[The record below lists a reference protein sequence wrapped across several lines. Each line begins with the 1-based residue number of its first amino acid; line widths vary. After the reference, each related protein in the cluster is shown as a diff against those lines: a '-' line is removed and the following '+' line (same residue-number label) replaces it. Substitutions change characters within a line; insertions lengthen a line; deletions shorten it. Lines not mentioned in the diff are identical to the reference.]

1 MELTEPVI
9 YLSGHFQEA
18 TCHGTA
24 TQLLSSTRVRE
35 TTAAFV
41 DSNGWVSTGSME
53 EHLHSVS
60 PNGSQEKRSGHEQKW
75 KWDLFPVIM
84 IDVERV
90 T

>member
-18 TCHGTA
+18 TCHRTA

-35 TTAAFV
+35 TTATFV
-41 DSNGWVSTGSME
+41 DSNGWVSTESME

-60 PNGSQEKRSGHEQKW
+60 ANGSQEK
-75 KWDLFPVIM
+75 
-84 IDVERV
+84 
-90 T
+90 